1 MNFPQDDELDK
12 GIGRRA
18 PLDAFFHPRN
28 IAIIGAT
35 ENPGT
40 VGRALIGNLTNPAF
54 KGKLYPV
61 NPKRSHVLGVPCFPS
76 VSSIPQPIDLAVIA
90 TPAATV
96 PDLVAQCG
104 AAGASA
110 AIIISAGFKEVGAAG
125 IALEQAILDEARKY
139 RMRIIGP
146 NCLGLMNPHNGLNA
160 TFAAS
165 VAKPGSVGFIS
176 QSGALCTSILDWS
189 HKEMVGFSA
198 FVSVGSMLDVGWGD
212 LIQYLGDDP
221 STQSIIIYME
231 SVGSDPKKDVPL
243 FLSAAREVALTK
255 PIIVIKP
262 GRTEAAAHAAAS
274 HTGALTGSDEVLDAA
289 FHRCGVL
296 RVNTIAEL
304 FYASEALGKQPRP
317 RGPRLTI
324 VTNAGGPGV
333 LATDALLNRGG
344 QLAKLADK
352 TIEDLNAV
360 LPAHWSHGNPIDIL
374 GDAPPERWEKAVR
387 LAAADPNTD
396 GLLVVLAPQGMTD
409 PSAVARKLEP
419 FAHLRGKPVIASW
432 MGGPMVEPGEKIL
445 NSIGIPTYAFP
456 DSAAGVFQSMW
467 SYSENLQSLYQ
478 TPKLVEEAGTPNALE
493 EVAAILSAARKQD
506 RRILTEDESKRV
518 LAAYGI
524 PVVQTVVAP
533 TPDEAVAA
541 AARIGY
547 PVVLKLHSET
557 ITHKTDV
564 GGVKLNLGNERAV
577 RDAFKA
583 IQDAVPAA
591 DFLGVAV
598 QPMIKTEG
606 YELILGSSID
616 SQFGPVILF
625 GSGGQLVE
633 VYKDRALALP
643 PLNTNLARRLME
655 QTKVYTALKGVRGRP
670 PVDLAE
676 LERILVRFSR
686 LVAEQPWIKEIDI
699 NPLLASHE
707 RLISLDARVV
717 LHPAATKESDL
728 PHPVIRPYPE
738 QFVSPWQFTGPDGV
752 PAEVLIRPIRPE
764 DEPAMVRFHATLSE
778 RSVYLRYF
786 HMIPLDSRIAH
797 ERLTRICF
805 IDYQREMALVAER
818 RDAITG
824 ESEILAV
831 GRLTRAHRG
840 NEAEF
845 AVLISDKFQGR
856 GLGTELVK
864 RLIDIGR
871 IEGLERITAD
881 ILGENR
887 YMIEICKALGFGLRY
902 GVESVVQAE
911 LVL

>member
-1 MNFPQDDELDK
+1 
-12 GIGRRA
+12 
-18 PLDAFFHPRN
+18 
-28 IAIIGAT
+28 
-35 ENPGT
+35 
-40 VGRALIGNLTNPAF
+40 
-54 KGKLYPV
+54 
-61 NPKRSHVLGVPCFPS
+61 
-76 VSSIPQPIDLAVIA
+76 
-90 TPAATV
+90 
-96 PDLVAQCG
+96 
-104 AAGASA
+104 
-110 AIIISAGFKEVGAAG
+110 
-125 IALEQAILDEARKY
+125 
-139 RMRIIGP
+139 
-146 NCLGLMNPHNGLNA
+146 
-160 TFAAS
+160 
-165 VAKPGSVGFIS
+165 
-176 QSGALCTSILDWS
+176 
-189 HKEMVGFSA
+189 
-198 FVSVGSMLDVGWGD
+198 
-212 LIQYLGDDP
+212 
-221 STQSIIIYME
+221 
-231 SVGSDPKKDVPL
+231 
-243 FLSAAREVALTK
+243 
-255 PIIVIKP
+255 
-262 GRTEAAAHAAAS
+262 
-274 HTGALTGSDEVLDAA
+274 
-289 FHRCGVL
+289 
-296 RVNTIAEL
+296 
-304 FYASEALGKQPRP
+304 
-317 RGPRLTI
+317 
-324 VTNAGGPGV
+324 
-333 LATDALLNRGG
+333 
-344 QLAKLADK
+344 
-352 TIEDLNAV
+352 
-360 LPAHWSHGNPIDIL
+360 
-374 GDAPPERWEKAVR
+374 
-387 LAAADPNTD
+387 
-396 GLLVVLAPQGMTD
+396 MTD

-493 EVAAILSAARKQD
+493 DVAAIIGNARAQD

-533 TPDEAVAA
+533 TVDEAVAA
-541 AARIGY
+541 AARLGY

-564 GGVKLNLGNERAV
+564 GGVKLNLTNEKAV
-577 RDAFKA
+577 REAWKA

-655 QTKVYTALKGVRGRP
+655 QTKVFTALKGVRGRP
-670 PVDLAE
+670 PVDIAE

-717 LHPAATKESDL
+717 LHPAATRESDL
-728 PHPVIRPYPE
+728 PRPAIRPYPE
-738 QFVSPWQFTGPDGV
+738 QFASPWHFTGPGGK

-764 DEPAMVRFHATLSE
+764 DEPAVAQFHSTLSE

-797 ERLTRICF
+797 ERLMRICF

-818 RDAITG
+818 HDPVTS

-831 GRLTRAHRG
+831 GRLTRAHRA

-845 AVLISDKFQGR
+845 AVLISDSFQGR